1 MNKLLLST
9 AIRRMSGM
17 VDKEFQEGNLDIF
30 GVYEFAMLSDD
41 AIQQLLISRGVIH
54 PEINVFNIIKKEFSV
69 AYALGDIV

>member
-1 MNKLLLST
+1 MVFSIGVLFYAKPDYFMNKLLLST

-54 PEINVFNIIKKEFSV
+54 PEINK
-69 AYALGDIV
+69 